1 MICCG
6 MKKYSYFCKTKLAG
20 PTGGKNGFCPS
31 GKPNNF
37 FLQNLERKD
46 YKYMNN
52 DAIQKRFVYRNTSSL
67 IIALVLVALI
77 GGGYIYGSKGSVY
90 CAIMGLLALY
100 MLWDSY
106 RKRNRLLA
114 VTRQGLHLSN
124 AYKVT
129 SDETL
134 ESLDLSWDDIY
145 TVSLTDLDKTTV
157 LTVMTTAG
165 QVYGMD
171 VSYHIFFRR
180 KGFKNAVELCSG
192 KPFGEIINE
201 ASATASAAGGSGEYE
216 VRCVDD
222 KYGIVDSATE
232 RVLLPFQYDYIE
244 DWGGGKKPELI
255 SVGKDEKYGFV
266 DAKTW
271 KMAIPCKYDDSYSF
285 SEGVAAVCMEVGKWF
300 FVDCEGRTVIE
311 GPYEAASD
319 FAEGLCAVELEG
331 KWGYIDHGG
340 RLAIQCGYDRALNFG
355 DGLAPVAKEDLNG
368 VPAYGYIN
376 KRGEMVV
383 DYKYD
388 FADTHREGLATI
400 KVKNR
405 WGYIDTEGRVVI
417 EPKYKSAM
425 DFENGTAT
433 VTTHGF
439 LGTTLGEKTYR
450 INRKGIKI

>member
-20 PTGGKNGFCPS
+20 PTGGKNGFCPL
-31 GKPNNF
+31 GKLNI
-37 FLQNLERKD
+37 FLQNTERKD

-90 CAIMGLLALY
+90 CAIMGLIALY

-145 TVSLTDLDKTTV
+145 TVSLTDRDKTTV
-157 LTVMTTAG
+157 LTVTTTAG

-171 VSYHIFFRR
+171 VTYHIFFRR
-180 KGFKNAVELCSG
+180 KGFKNAVGLCSG
-192 KPFGEIINE
+192 KPFGEVVNE
-201 ASATASAAGGSGEYE
+201 ASATASAAAASGEYE

-222 KYGIVDSATE
+222 KCGVVDPKTE